1 MYKFTNDCLT
11 GITEIDDEHRGLF
24 ELVNEIQNLVDKN
37 QECVEIDDNVLAKN
51 LLVKLKQYALTHFTH
66 EESYM
71 QEINDPELERQK
83 REHAQ
88 FVEKMNSYDN
98 IDITDEEGRRI
109 TSELLAYLV
118 RWLYHHILGSDIMI
132 GKVQNKNKLNNSYSF
147 SEKFITGIEIVDR
160 EHEKLFAIINQT
172 NKIIY
177 SDIMHDKYDAI
188 TNILAELKDYTIT
201 HFHDEEEYMKQVGYD
216 GLEAQQIAHQA
227 FIDKIED
234 IDLNEIDDNQNEYL
248 RSLINFLLCWLVNH
262 ILKMDKQIPVK

>member
-1 MYKFTNDCLT
+1 
-11 GITEIDDEHRGLF
+11 
-24 ELVNEIQNLVDKN
+24 
-37 QECVEIDDNVLAKN
+37 
-51 LLVKLKQYALTHFTH
+51 
-66 EESYM
+66 
-71 QEINDPELERQK
+71 
-83 REHAQ
+83 
-88 FVEKMNSYDN
+88 
-98 IDITDEEGRRI
+98 
-109 TSELLAYLV
+109 
-118 RWLYHHILGSDIMI
+118 
-132 GKVQNKNKLNNSYSF
+132 LNNSYSF